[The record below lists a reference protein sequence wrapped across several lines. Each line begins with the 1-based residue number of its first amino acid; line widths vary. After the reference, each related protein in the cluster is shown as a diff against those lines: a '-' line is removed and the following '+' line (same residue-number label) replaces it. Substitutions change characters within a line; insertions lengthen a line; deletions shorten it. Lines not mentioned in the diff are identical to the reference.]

1 MENIATDRAQ
11 QGAEVDLF
19 LEDLTAEELQ
29 AVVSAWKCSA
39 TLSTVACWGC
49 GTLSSGSSFSSAGSG

>member
-1 MENIATDRAQ
+1 MENIATDEVLH
-11 QGAEVDLF
+11 GAGIDLF

-39 TLSTVACWGC
+39 TLSTAACWGC